1 MNENFFE
8 PNLEDPKPEEDLKLE
23 YPHTPESLRLQE
35 KYGKGHTVDER
46 GFVTFDG
53 SIEDPE
59 YFEKE
64 LALMSQEM
72 DPTMHKSII
81 VEYNQKYK
89 KTVGGLIESLGRL
102 PEPAEVERELFR
114 LRLLRQ
120 VSLDFVNPGPYQ
132 QAEVQP
138 QQEVIKKRQEDFPDP
153 ENALEAFENGKAR
166 IEEQDGIVRLII
178 SVPNQEGKMIDHP
191 VMTNEEIQW
200 VIDSAEMI
208 ARSMEGNK
216 KGKVFIA
223 GLGLGLLNK
232 ELEKKGI
239 KNQVVAEL
247 NHDVIDLVGKKV
259 EEECPD
265 VNLDLRQGDF
275 KEILIETIKNKEE
288 FEAISID
295 AFPNSAEDVN
305 CDASN
310 NEVLKLAW
318 KALKPGGILTFYPDS
333 RYIPSRILNIL
344 HDLEVP
350 ETSIHYTVA
359 KFKTSEFTKNYHY
372 GELMAVPAIQKPLL
386 LWKDNQA
393 KVNELVKEYYNTL
406 DEKISAY
413 VKKHKDELTS
423 TVNDS
428 KDNLEEAA

>member
-1 MNENFFE
+1 MKITICGSSAFRQQMVDYQE
-8 PNLEDPKPEEDLKLE
+8 KLE
-23 YPHTPESLRLQE
+23 QMGHKAIIHPHYVQFVKEGRRDILDRID
-35 KYGKGHTVDER
+35 KGEHAQVK
-46 GFVTFDG
+46 
-53 SIEDPE
+53 
-59 YFEKE
+59 KE
-64 LALMSQEM
+64 N
-72 DPTMHKSII
+72 DYIRWYHKAIKDSDA
-81 VEYNQKYK
+81 V
-89 KTVGGLIESLGRL
+89 LI
-102 PEPAEVERELFR
+102 
-114 LRLLRQ
+114 
-120 VSLDFVNPGPYQ
+120 
-132 QAEVQP
+132 
-138 QQEVIKKRQEDFPDP
+138 
-153 ENALEAFENGKAR
+153 
-166 IEEQDGIVRLII
+166 
-178 SVPNQEGKMIDHP
+178 
-191 VMTNEEIQW
+191 
-200 VIDSAEMI
+200 
-208 ARSMEGNK
+208 
-216 KGKVFIA
+216 
-223 GLGLGLLNK
+223 LNF
-232 ELEKKGI
+232 EKKGI